1 MSTSSVKRWKKF
13 HLALWL
19 TSVLFLVSCSSQKQV
34 TKVATQGVVN
44 KNIQQQVDSLARLAI
59 DEQAERLFSFL
70 EDSRTTLILFDTD
83 KPTNDSTG
91 LPPVKA
97 VVHNDTKREG
107 TNKECLQK
115 AIESDS
121 EVKKTTTDKSVEER
135 SSAVEVEQKP
145 NWWSSFW
152 QRFVYVL
159 FFLILIIAL
168 VATYKLIK
176 KLKS

>member
-1 MSTSSVKRWKKF
+1 M
-13 HLALWL
+13 
-19 TSVLFLVSCSSQKQV
+19 
-34 TKVATQGVVN
+34 VN

-135 SSAVEVEQKP
+135 SSAVEVEEKAS
-145 NWWSSFW
+145 WWDILK
-152 QRFVYVL
+152 QHIIYIL
-159 FFLILIIAL
+159 LIPVLIIAL
-168 VATYKLIK
+168 WATYKIIK
-176 KLKS
+176 ILK